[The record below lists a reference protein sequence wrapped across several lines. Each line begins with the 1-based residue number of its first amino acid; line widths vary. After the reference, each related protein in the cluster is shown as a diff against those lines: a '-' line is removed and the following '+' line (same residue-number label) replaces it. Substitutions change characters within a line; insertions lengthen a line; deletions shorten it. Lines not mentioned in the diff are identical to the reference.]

1 MAYPCFRTTL
11 NLLLFLVLT
20 LSVFAQTPNVN
31 VTLGSHLIAS
41 DSSVPWKSPSG
52 DFAFGFHKI
61 NDQKL
66 FLLGIWFDG
75 IPEKTLVWYANGD
88 DLAPEGSKVELT
100 LDGSFRLTSP
110 QGREIWNPRSSVD
123 GVAYAAL
130 LNNGNFILTDN
141 SSKSL
146 WESFKDPRDTML
158 PTQILEVGGKLSS
171 RLQESN
177 YSKGRFLL
185 RLQPNDGSIVLKTIA
200 LPTDSEYGTYFT
212 SNTSDE
218 ASPNSSGY
226 QLVLDKSGH
235 LNVLLH
241 SRSVVNLTMGREFP
255 AGDYFYRATLDVDG
269 LFTLY
274 GHPRA
279 QINGRWGRTWFAIWS
294 VPENICSDSNGDLG
308 GGPCGYNSYC
318 SLGTNRRPLCECLP
332 GFSLSDTN
340 NKFGGCQ
347 QNSLPNCGQG
357 KEKPEDLYAIQEV
370 QNTFWPTSSNYE
382 MMPSLNEDECRRLCL
397 SDCNCVVAVIKGGF
411 CHKKKLPLSNGR
423 KDYTTFGK
431 ALVKVS
437 NSAVS
442 SDEPSRPKSDT
453 GNKNQTTSVL
463 AGAILLG
470 SSALLIFLFIVGVS
484 LFLLQGHHRRR
495 KLTRSSSILETNL
508 RSFTYKDLKEATD
521 GFREQLGR
529 GSFGTVYKGL
539 LTSQSSRN
547 YVAVKKLERMV
558 QEGEKE
564 FKTEASAIAKTHPKN
579 LVRLLGFCDEGTN
592 RLLVYEFMSNGT
604 LASFL
609 FGISK
614 PDWNK
619 RIQMASGIARALTYL
634 HEECST
640 QIIHCDIK
648 PQNILL
654 DDTFTARISD
664 FGLAKLLMN
673 EQTRTQTGI
682 RGTRGYVAPE
692 WFRNMPITAK
702 VDVYSYG
709 VMLLE
714 IICCRKC
721 LDMENE
727 NEEEIILA
735 DWAYD
740 CYKRRKLGKLVETD
754 EEAKNDMKKLE
765 RLVMVSI
772 WCMQED
778 PSLRPSMWT
787 VTQMLEGIIQVSA
800 PPCPSPFSSIS

>member
-88 DLAPEGSKVELT
+88 HLAPEGSKVELT

-110 QGREIWNPRSSVD
+110 QGEEIWKPRSSVD
-123 GVAYAAL
+123 GVANAAL

-158 PTQILEVGGKLSS
+158 PTQILE
-171 RLQESN
+171 ESN

-235 LNVLLH
+235 LNVLLD

-255 AGDYFYRATLDVDG
+255 VGDYFYRATLDVDG

-274 GHPRA
+274 
-279 QINGRWGRTWFAIWS
+279 
-294 VPENICSDSNGDLG
+294 VPDDICSDSKGDLG

-318 SLGTNRRPLCECLP
+318 SLGTNRRPYCECLP
-332 GFSLSDTN
+332 GFSLSDTT

-347 QNSLPNCGQG
+347 QNSLPNCRQG

-397 SDCNCVVAVIKGGF
+397 SDCNCVVAVIKGGI

-442 SDEPSRPKSDT
+442 SDEPSRP
-453 GNKNQTTSVL
+453 N
-463 AGAILLG
+463 
-470 SSALLIFLFIVGVS
+470 
-484 LFLLQGHHRRR
+484 
-495 KLTRSSSILETNL
+495 
-508 RSFTYKDLKEATD
+508 FTYKDLKEATD

-564 FKTEASAIAKTHPKN
+564 FKTEASAIAKTHHKN

-787 VTQMLEGIIQVSA
+787 VTQMLEGIIQVSV

>member
-61 NDQKL
+61 NGQKL

-88 DLAPEGSKVELT
+88 HLAPEGSKVELT

-110 QGREIWNPRSSVD
+110 QGEEIWKPRSSVD

-158 PTQILEVGGKLSS
+158 PTQILEVDGKLSS

-200 LPTDSEYGTYFT
+200 LPTDYEYGTYFT
-212 SNTSDE
+212 RNTSDE

-235 LNVLLH
+235 LNVLLD

-255 AGDYFYRATLDVDG
+255 AGDYFYRATLDADG

-279 QINGRWGRTWFAIWS
+279 QINGRWGQTWFTIWS
-294 VPENICSDSNGDLG
+294 VPDDICSDSKGDLG
-308 GGPCGYNSYC
+308 LGPCGYNSYC

-347 QNSLPNCGQG
+347 QNSLPNCREG
-357 KEKPEDLYAIQEV
+357 KSKPEDLYAIQEV
-370 QNTFWPTSSNYE
+370 PNTFWPTSSNYE
-382 MMPSLNEDECRRLCL
+382 QLPSLNEDECRQLCL
-397 SDCNCVVAVIKGGF
+397 SDCNCVVAVIKEGF
-411 CHKKKLPLSNGR
+411 CWKKKLPLSNGR
-423 KDYTTFGK
+423 KDYNTFGK

-463 AGAILLG
+463 AGAILL
-470 SSALLIFLFIVGVS
+470 
-484 LFLLQGHHRRR
+484 
-495 KLTRSSSILETNL
+495 
-508 RSFTYKDLKEATD
+508 
-521 GFREQLGR
+521 
-529 GSFGTVYKGL
+529 
-539 LTSQSSRN
+539 
-547 YVAVKKLERMV
+547 
-558 QEGEKE
+558 
-564 FKTEASAIAKTHPKN
+564 
-579 LVRLLGFCDEGTN
+579 
-592 RLLVYEFMSNGT
+592 
-604 LASFL
+604 
-609 FGISK
+609 
-614 PDWNK
+614 
-619 RIQMASGIARALTYL
+619 
-634 HEECST
+634 
-640 QIIHCDIK
+640 
-648 PQNILL
+648 
-654 DDTFTARISD
+654 
-664 FGLAKLLMN
+664 
-673 EQTRTQTGI
+673 
-682 RGTRGYVAPE
+682 E